1 MEIEEIFYDLRGVIS
16 IVELLA
22 ESFENED
29 YQCRSAWF
37 IAESMSFLVNQLEN
51 SLNDREKS

>member
-1 MEIEEIFYDLRGVIS
+1 MEVEEIFYDLRGAIS
-16 IVELLA
+16 AIELLA

-37 IAESMSFLVNQLEN
+37 IVNSMSYLVNL
-51 SLNDREKS
+51 LEKSLDNQEKS